1 MKLLALLF
9 PFVFAIGLIAVGPLV
24 SDKIKGFEIAYY
36 RIKFAE
42 LNLAEYV
49 DAETSEESIAELTQ
63 YLMDAYQWVALT
75 MAPVAGVVTAFPD
88 ARLHWWVIMAYLT
101 VALVGFFGFIRMLR
115 DAAAVDPEK
124 YFQESRLKIGKY
136 SPVSVLGF
144 AVNALALAVVSL
156 IYLLG

>member
-9 PFVFAIGLIAVGPLV
+9 PFVFAIGLIAIGPLV

-36 RIKFAE
+36 RLKFAE
-42 LNLAEYV
+42 LNLAEHV

-75 MAPVAGVVTAFPD
+75 MAPAVGVITAFPEV
-88 ARLHWWVIMAYLT
+88 RLHWWAMLVYLA
-101 VALVGFFGFIRMLR
+101 VALVGFFGFIRMLK

-124 YFQESRLKIGKY
+124 YFRESGLKIGKY

-144 AVNALALAVVSL
+144 AVNTLALVVVSL
-156 IYLLG
+156 IYLLS